1 MSTDTDTDTDLSRE
15 ALRLI
20 AHCSA
25 TGEFVADSRAA
36 VVASVPLRNLVQTME
51 HAVEAGQLRRVRDS
65 SGILGYK
72 VPFNEAAESGED
84 SRNGTA
90 TARTQV
96 EQYQRSH
103 GQEKSPTGPQNK
115 PARSGLDMAIDPKS
129 GKPVATSAKVK
140 RAHRLPPLDLDA
152 IPISFEPKVD
162 GRATSQKRT
171 WDPLFEALAAQE
183 ISAGNLP
190 TKRLPPEYGGAVQ
203 AAANQWNK
211 AHKDGKR
218 IRVARL
224 PDAAVV
230 QREI

>member
-1 MSTDTDTDTDLSRE
+1 MSTDTDIDLSRE
-15 ALRLI
+15 ARRLI

-36 VVASVPLRNLVQTME
+36 VVASVPPRNLVQTME

-65 SGILGYK
+65 SGILGYR
-72 VPFNEAAESGED
+72 VPFNEAAESSAE

-90 TARTQV
+90 TAQTQA
-96 EQYQRSH
+96 EQYRRSH
-103 GQEKSPTGPQNK
+103 GQEKSPTGLQNEST
-115 PARSGLDMAIDPKS
+115 RTGLDMAIDPKS
-129 GKPVATSAKVK
+129 GKPAATKAPAK
-140 RAHRLPPLDLDA
+140 RAHKLPQLDLAA

-203 AAANQWNK
+203 TAANQWNK
-211 AHKDGKR
+211 ARKDGKR

>member
-1 MSTDTDTDTDLSRE
+1 MSTDTDIDLSRE
-15 ALRLI
+15 ARRLI

-25 TGEFVADSRAA
+25 TGHFVADSRAA
-36 VVASVPLRNLVQTME
+36 VICEVNIRNLVQTLAP
-51 HAVEAGQLRRVRDS
+51 AVEARQLRRVRDA
-65 SGILGYK
+65 SGVMGYRL
-72 VPFNEAAESGED
+72 PANEAAESGAD

-90 TARTQV
+90 TAQTQV
-96 EQYQRSH
+96 EQYQRSR
-103 GQEKSPTGPQNK
+103 GQEKSPTGPQNEST
-115 PARSGLDMAIDPKS
+115 RTGLATAIDPKS

-140 RAHRLPPLDLDA
+140 RAQRLPQLDLAA

-203 AAANQWNK
+203 TAANQWNK
-211 AHKDGKR
+211 ARKDGKR